1 VPRLD
6 AVDLSDVAGTALRRA
21 EQILSGHKVTVEI
34 PPDLPLL
41 RVDPVLFEQVLF
53 NLLDNAAKYAPP
65 GTSITVQA
73 KKDGPTVHMEIAD
86 EGRGIPADDL
96 ERVFDKFYRAQAGD
110 TRRAGTG
117 LGLAICRGFLQVMNA
132 AIFVKN
138 RETRPGA
145 VFVITLPIAARQPA
159 GVAA

>member
-1 VPRLD
+1 
-6 AVDLSDVAGTALRRA
+6 
-21 EQILSGHKVTVEI
+21 VEI

-53 NLLDNAAKYAPP
+53 NILDNAAKYAPP

-73 KKDGPTVHMEIAD
+73 KNDGPTVHMEIAD
-86 EGRGIPADDL
+86 EGRGIPVDDL

-117 LGLAICRGFLQVMNA
+117 LGLAICRGFLQVMNGAIA
-132 AIFVKN
+132 AKN
-138 RETRPGA
+138 KENGSGA
-145 VFVITLPIAARQPA
+145 VFVITLPVATRQLA